1 MDLTSV
7 YKKRNEKKK
16 KEWKEKKKIN

>member
-7 YKKRNEKKK
+7 YRWQGVYK
-16 KEWKEKKKIN
+16 